1 MMKNFFARNKKNTVI
16 PIEYDELSGFS
27 DFTEKELFTQSTLA
41 KNFIDRHI
49 KLGKI
54 RFDNIKISFDKIK
67 RAYIIGN
74 GCDYACALAAAY
86 NAEVLCDIPSFAES
100 IFEFTHSNPVLDK
113 STLVIIISSDKESE
127 DCKNAV
133 SRLKNSSAKIIFV
146 FSSGEEGQNVI
157 SVGMTEKGEL
167 PCPSFLLKYL
177 ALSMLMVYIG
187 DKNKVITELY
197 KTISLNAFSS
207 ISKRIDEVFTA
218 RDIIFQAAKRIDA
231 NGLVVSGINVDF
243 AQSIYS
249 ALIMSKATGEKIH
262 PVAVNML
269 SGYKNVLAITSC
281 IELNKALI
289 KEAAPDIAI
298 LPANIE
304 MQDITTISYGET
316 IPLLNPIISTA
327 VIELIAYY
335 KLRES
340 EADS

>member
-1 MMKNFFARNKKNTVI
+1 MMKNFFARNKKNTIFEVE
-16 PIEYDELSGFS
+16 PDELGGFS

-41 KNFIDRHI
+41 EDFTSRHI
-49 KLGKI
+49 RLGKI
-54 RFDNIKISFDKIK
+54 RFDNIKIPFDKIK
-67 RAYIIGN
+67 RIYIIGN

-113 STLVIIISSDKESE
+113 STLVIIITSDKESA
-127 DCKNAV
+127 DCINAV
-133 SRLKNSSAKIIFV
+133 NRLKNSSAKIIFV
-146 FSSGEEGQNVI
+146 FSSGVEMQNVI

-177 ALSMLMVYIG
+177 AISMLMVYIG

-207 ISKRIDEVFTA
+207 ISKRLDEVFGA
-218 RDIIFQAAKRIDA
+218 RDIIFQAAKRIDI
-231 NGLVVSGINVDF
+231 NGLVISGINVDF

-262 PVAVNML
+262 PICVNML
-269 SGYKNVLAITSC
+269 SGYNNVLAITSC
-281 IELNKALI
+281 IELNKALM
-289 KEAAPDIAI
+289 KETTPDIAI

-304 MQDITTISYGET
+304 MHGITTISYGET

-335 KLRES
+335 KLRKNND
-340 EADS
+340 EA